1 MQDKI
6 KEENGGWLIPDF
18 VKNKRIKHLQEQL
31 DKLKRSEA
39 SENYVLQDLI
49 NNHDS
54 IVKEYN
60 NKISL
65 LHGPRRATIQKITI
79 KAYGNWDPDSA
90 ADLAIKYE
98 GNTIVTGDQDS
109 NTLSACIN
117 VPIGWGKR
125 LIVYDRDVFFDDQ
138 MGIIPLELNK
148 LPYGVSGDSF
158 IRKLDGDVS
167 ETPGLG
173 FRYNIEYEVEY

>member
-1 MQDKI
+1 MTESNKCKAEIQQFKERLSTLRRLIKKQEERISITKAEQRKMQDKI

-79 KAYGNWDPDSA
+79 KAYGNW
-90 ADLAIKYE
+90 
-98 GNTIVTGDQDS
+98 
-109 NTLSACIN
+109 
-117 VPIGWGKR
+117 
-125 LIVYDRDVFFDDQ
+125 
-138 MGIIPLELNK
+138 
-148 LPYGVSGDSF
+148 
-158 IRKLDGDVS
+158 
-167 ETPGLG
+167 
-173 FRYNIEYEVEY
+173 